1 MRDKNK
7 KIKHNSLSGINSIYQ
22 KDNPFLVLS
31 ELNFPFIINLS
42 NKNKTH
48 LIHHTIINPAKRRL

>member
-1 MRDKNK
+1 MRNLADKIKKTDDSAK
-7 KIKHNSLSGINSIYQ
+7 KINGAA
-22 KDNPFLVLS
+22 PFVVLS